1 LRDQKPRL
9 LVSAP
14 NLPHTYGFWE
24 EGEFFA
30 IKNICALKRAKK
42 REKPPQKTR
51 KRLNGGVALNHG
63 NSQATARREFRE
75 QKEGFL

>member
-1 LRDQKPRL
+1 GATSVRGLGGKQ
-9 LVSAP
+9 SAP
-14 NLPHTYGFWE
+14 P
-24 EGEFFA
+24 
-30 IKNICALKRAKK
+30 ALRRLIATIK

-75 QKEGFL
+75 PKEGFL